1 MMTRVGVGGTF
12 NSLHKGHRALLD
24 KAFEVGDEVL
34 IGVTSEVYVVGRKPF
49 LRPTKERLAELD
61 EYLVGKGKPY
71 HLLVIEDAWSNAA
84 QMPELDAMV
93 VSPESAENAEHINK
107 LRSMKGLVPLQIV
120 MIPYVLA
127 QDYCPISSTRI
138 LKGDIDPEG
147 RLLRPLRVAV
157 GTLNPIKVEAVR
169 SVLSKMFVQVEVMA
183 VEVDSGVGKEPFE
196 GDVLKGAMNRA
207 RRCLGRNDIGIGIE
221 AGVYLEDD
229 GLYDIQQCAVLDK
242 MGWITHGHG
251 LGFHYPPS
259 IERMIRQGKS
269 VGEACDQLFH
279 LEKNGHKGGAIGL
292 LTDGMLKR
300 KELTEQSVLAAMVPR
315 IRADLYL

>member
-315 IRADLYL
+315 RSPRKG

>member
-1 MMTRVGVGGTF
+1 MTRVGVGGTF

-24 KAFEVGDEVL
+24 KAFEVGDEIF
-34 IGVTSEVYVVGRKPF
+34 IGITSEVYVLGRKPF
-49 LRPTKERLAELD
+49 LRPTKERLAQLD
-61 EYLVGKGKPY
+61 EYLAGKGKPY
-71 HLLVIEDAWSNAA
+71 HLIVIEDAWSNAA
-84 QMPELDAMV
+84 QMPEMDTMV

-107 LRSMKGLVPLQIV
+107 LRSMKGLVPLTIIT
-120 MIPYVLA
+120 IPYVLA

-138 LKGDIDPEG
+138 LKGEIDKEG
-147 RLLRPLRVAV
+147 SLLRPLRVAV
-157 GTLNPIKVEAVR
+157 GTVNPVKVEAVR
-169 SVLSKMFVQVEVMA
+169 SVLSRMFTQLEVVS

-207 RRCLGRNDIGIGIE
+207 RLCLGRCDLGIGIE

-229 GLYDIQQCAVLDK
+229 GLYDIQQCAVVDK
-242 MGWITHGHG
+242 MGRITHGHG
-251 LGFHYPPS
+251 LGFHYPPP
-259 IERMIRQGKS
+259 IERMIRQGLS
-269 VGEACDQLFH
+269 VGEACDQLFQ

-315 IRADLYL
+315 IRMDLYL